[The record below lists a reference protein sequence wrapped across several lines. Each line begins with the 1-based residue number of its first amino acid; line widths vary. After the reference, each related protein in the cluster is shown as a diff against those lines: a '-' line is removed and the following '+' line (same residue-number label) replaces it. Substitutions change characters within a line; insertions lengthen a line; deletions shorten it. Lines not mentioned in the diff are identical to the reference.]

1 MELDQAFQQIAELV
15 ISCEY
20 TVDPAPADLD
30 KTYVFFENT
39 EAVPRDPTHAN
50 GWDYDPATMKLTLYG
65 SYCGRIQDRSVDDVD
80 VVFGCPD
87 PTVL

>member
-1 MELDQAFQQIAELV
+1 MLRWPIGLV
-15 ISCEY
+15 MLAACGSSSGSQ
-20 TVDPAPADLD
+20 DRAD
-30 KTYVFFENT
+30 VFFENT
-39 EAVPRDPTHAN
+39 EPVPRDPTHTN
-50 GWDYDPATMKLTLYG
+50 GWDYDPATMRLTLYG